1 MRLHR
6 MVFGRPP
13 LPKRA
18 LGGATIGAL
27 YGLFWLLQPLL
38 LQEVVG
44 IAWFLLSVGLLF
56 YRTMSYHVFVFWALL
71 WVVWRSILDFRA
83 SPLDVTQLVVDL
95 APPAAALILLMTS
108 DYRARAAALD
118 ADAAEA

>member
-1 MRLHR
+1 